1 MKAAR
6 PGSEGGPAQQCAGPT
21 RHKHVADDD
30 WADTCIYA
38 HRPIMRSGGVVSA
51 FCLLSATCVDVPLNI
66 IVNVDTTIAGATM
79 QDPGRPAGHRHMIA
93 PMVIDAASLAFGP
106 EMRSVDVH
114 PRGRDFCG
122 STRRSRLPRAVD
134 YVQQ

>member
-1 MKAAR
+1 MPCRIAAHAR
-6 PGSEGGPAQQCAGPT
+6 SACT
-21 RHKHVADDD
+21 RAE
-30 WADTCIYA
+30 TCIYA